1 MMEPERVDLSALD
14 LATDQ
19 LRYERL
25 VRRVL
30 GAAERE
36 LERRKAARTTLALL
50 GGWARPLLAA
60 AAVVA
65 VLAGG
70 VLMATERDSAA
81 AGPGVLGESLGVPSP
96 AADWLSE
103 GREPNKAD
111 LVLAMER
118 GRRP

>member
-1 MMEPERVDLSALD
+1 MEPERVDLSALD

-25 VRRVL
+25 VRRVM
-30 GAAERE
+30 GAAGPE
-36 LERRKAARTTLALL
+36 LERRRTPRTALAVL

-60 AAVVA
+60 AAMVA
-65 VLAGG
+65 VVAGG
-70 VLMATERDSAA
+70 VLMATERDRVPVATGA
-81 AGPGVLGESLGVPSP
+81 VGESLGVPSP
-96 AADWLSE
+96 AADWLAD
-103 GREPNKAD
+103 GREPTKSD